1 MFKILCSFFNI
12 LKLISVVCENVNSL
26 SLFVLRSFH
35 FIVILVLFLLVFS
48 YFKFFYI
55 NQVIA
60 FYVHIL
66 TRSAIFLSF
75 AAKLKIKPN

>member
-66 TRSAIFLSF
+66 TRSATFLSF

>member
-48 YFKFFYI
+48 YFTFFMLI
-55 NQVIA
+55 
-60 FYVHIL
+60 
-66 TRSAIFLSF
+66 
-75 AAKLKIKPN
+75 KL